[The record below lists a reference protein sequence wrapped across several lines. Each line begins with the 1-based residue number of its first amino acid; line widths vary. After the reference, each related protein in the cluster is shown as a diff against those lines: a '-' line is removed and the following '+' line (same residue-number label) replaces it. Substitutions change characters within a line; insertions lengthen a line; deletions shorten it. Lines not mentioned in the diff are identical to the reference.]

1 MLFLAVFCGF
11 LAEYKLEHTIE
22 KQRAKEYAKNLYEE
36 LKKDTTGINSISSGN
51 DTVISK
57 LDTFFLYSS
66 EKQERS
72 ITNGMLYY
80 YSGYVTRVY
89 YFTSN
94 NTTIEQLKGSG
105 NLRLMGNELSRKI
118 NEYGNKLAELENDY
132 GLSRS
137 EYEKME
143 ALYFKLFDMSLANK
157 LFIGRKANRDSIFKL
172 NPPLINDDPK
182 LMKEFTGWVKF
193 ETMIYDTHNKIYLV
207 PLKQK
212 AAELIIFLKN
222 KYRLN

>member
-1 MLFLAVFCGF
+1 
-11 LAEYKLEHTIE
+11 
-22 KQRAKEYAKNLYEE
+22 
-36 LKKDTTGINSISSGN
+36 
-51 DTVISK
+51 
-57 LDTFFLYSS
+57 
-66 EKQERS
+66 
-72 ITNGMLYY
+72 MLYY

-105 NLRLMGNELSRKI
+105 NLRLMGNELSKKI

-143 ALYFKLFDMSLANK
+143 ALYFKLFDINWANK
-157 LFIGRKANRDSIFKL
+157 LFIGREANMDSIFKL

-182 LMKEFTGWVKF
+182 LMKEFAGWVKF
-193 ETMIYDTHNKIYLV
+193 ETIIYGTHNDVYLV

-212 AAELIIFLKN
+212 ATELLALLKN
-222 KYRLN
+222 KYRLE